1 MERKKEAIGTIL
13 AIVTAI
19 ISGFSIFAN
28 KFFIVNLDA
37 TVFTAIRAIIIGVA
51 FLVLSFIFGSWK
63 LKENKK
69 INWIYLLII
78 GIIGGGFAFLLF
90 FNGLKL
96 TSAGRA
102 GFFHKTL
109 PLYVT
114 VLAFFFLKEKIN
126 IKQTMALLL
135 MIVGTLVMV
144 SSQIPFGEM
153 WLNPQ
158 TGDLLVI
165 GATILWAIENV
176 VAKKAMI
183 KGEHNFVV
191 SFARMFFGGVVLFG
205 IALITNKIGILVEL
219 SSIQW
224 MYILISTLMLFGYVL
239 TYYWAIRYI
248 NVSKAASILLIS
260 PIITLI
266 AGMFLLGEPA
276 PLLQLI
282 GSAIILI
289 GAYFIINVRSEFVRI

>member
-1 MERKKEAIGTIL
+1 MERKKEVIGTIL

-224 MYILISTLMLFGYVL
+224 MYILISTLILFGYVL

-260 PIITLI
+260 PVITLI

>member
-1 MERKKEAIGTIL
+1 M
-13 AIVTAI
+13 
-19 ISGFSIFAN
+19 
-28 KFFIVNLDA
+28 
-37 TVFTAIRAIIIGVA
+37 
-51 FLVLSFIFGSWK
+51 LSFIFGSWK

-260 PIITLI
+260 PVITLI

>member
-28 KFFIVNLDA
+28 KFFIINLDA

-126 IKQTMALLL
+126 MKQAMALLL

-260 PIITLI
+260 PVITLI

>member
-1 MERKKEAIGTIL
+1 MERKKEVIGTIL

-260 PIITLI
+260 PVITLI

>member
-260 PIITLI
+260 PVITLI